1 MSILENNINAVFDH
15 NLKEQLKK
23 VNQTYQIV
31 QGDDNLDINIIDG
44 GGYRLYDKPLEEL
57 NKTLNLYNDK
67 YLLYP
72 VLFFYGF
79 GNGILYKAL
88 LQNPNHKIILV
99 FEPDVNIIYT
109 MFKVIDF
116 SQELKENRLLLLDPN
131 NENINDLKNLFLNN
145 LIFNFLRTY
154 FLEIHCDYYDGK
166 YQEEILKLN
175 SLIQDAIKE
184 NIISIGDDP
193 LDTLQG
199 IKHFIQNIP
208 KMIAHP
214 SYKELLNKRKN
225 LSDTAI
231 IVSTGPSLTKQLP
244 LLKQYQNKA
253 SIFCADSAYP
263 ILAKANIKPD
273 YVFSLER
280 TDFTSEFFNN
290 DFGEFDKDI
299 LFVIKSVTHPN
310 TIKYLEK
317 NKRKYM
323 IVSTPEY
330 FFKYCSLNDFGYFNM
345 GWSVAHMAC
354 YLSVHLKHGNIIFIG
369 QDLAYNDI
377 GESHPKDYQNSSTFE
392 TDTYEHIDVLG
403 YGGIGHVKTHKT
415 WIFFKKILE
424 NDILTFN
431 KMNIKIYN
439 CTEGGARING
449 TIEEPFKQVCEK
461 LLKKDLNKPFIK
473 LENLNLNKQNEL
485 LLKAYFKIIKSVR
498 QYENLK
504 KELCERNISINKNLL
519 HIDNLDIQN
528 SIHIFELIL
537 KQIDEIKTS
546 IYRCGLLNGPLI
558 RQFELNLARIYVL
571 NPKTQE
577 DSYNKSMLW
586 IKEHLDWIKLI
597 IAHIDSQK
605 EVLQRSIVTTK
616 DELIEKGFLNLVEKI
631 EQRALKNVNF

>member
-1 MSILENNINAVFDH
+1 M
-15 NLKEQLKK
+15 
-23 VNQTYQIV
+23 
-31 QGDDNLDINIIDG
+31 G
-44 GGYRLYDKPLEEL
+44 GGHRLYDKPLEEL

-72 VLFFYGF
+72 ILFFYGF

-88 LQNPNHKIILV
+88 LQNPNHKVILV

-109 MFKVIDF
+109 MFKAIDF

-131 NENINDLKNLFLNN
+131 NENINDLKNLFLSN
-145 LIFNFLRTY
+145 LIFKFLRTY

-193 LDTLQG
+193 LDALRG
-199 IKHFIQNIP
+199 IKHFTQNIP
-208 KMIAHP
+208 KMIANP

-354 YLSVHLKHGNIIFIG
+354 YLSVHLKHSNIIFIG
-369 QDLAYNDI
+369 QDLAY
-377 GESHPKDYQNSSTFE
+377 GESKVSHAIGHIYG
-392 TDTYEHIDVLG
+392 EHDLDDEG
-403 YGGIGHVKTHKT
+403 LYKENLKTEAYGGGKYIESSSI
-415 WIFFKKILE
+415 WIFFKKVLE

-431 KMNIKIYN
+431 KMNMKIYN

-449 TIEEPFKQVCEK
+449 TIEKPFKHICEK
-461 LLKKDLNKPFIK
+461 LLKKDLNKPFTK

-485 LLKAYFKIIKSVR
+485 LLKAYFKIIKNIK

-519 HIDNLDIQN
+519 HIDNLDIQD
-528 SIHIFELIL
+528 SIHMFELIL
-537 KQIDEIKTS
+537 KQIDELKTS

-631 EQRALKNVNF
+631 EQRALKNANF